1 MIGKIIGA
9 AVGRRLA
16 GRNSE
21 GRGAMLGYFAPAIL
35 RRISAPVAI
44 ALAGG
49 YAAKKLYDHRRNRRA
64 AV

>member
-1 MIGKIIGA
+1 MIGKIVGA

-21 GRGAMLGYFAPAIL
+21 GKGALLGYFAPAIA
-35 RRISAPVAI
+35 RRISPPIAI

-49 YAAKKLYDHRRNRRA
+49 YAAKKLWDYRKSRRA
-64 AV
+64 AA

>member
-21 GRGAMLGYFAPAIL
+21 GTGAVLGYFAPAIV
-35 RRISAPVAI
+35 RRMSPPIAI

-49 YAAKKLYDHRRNRRA
+49 YAAKKLWDYRRNRRS